1 MNREMTRRS
10 FGLLATAAVASFAGK
25 KSLAQPASGEPIR
38 IGFSTPLSGGLA
50 GNGRSALLAQ
60 QVWGDD
66 INARGGLLGRPVK
79 LVYYDDQSNGASVP
93 GIYTKLLDVDKVDLV
108 ISSYGTALIAPA
120 MPVIVRHGMAFISL
134 LGSGTNE
141 MFKYGRAA
149 NISPVGRKMN
159 EDFAKGF
166 FEVAKALDPAPTT
179 VAIAGL
185 DSDFS
190 NRAMESART
199 QAKLRGIKVVYDRAY
214 PPSTVDFS
222 PIVRAIQS
230 ATPDLVFFASY
241 PPDSV
246 GLLKAVRELK
256 LTAKML
262 GGGMVGPQV
271 TAIKAQLGAQLNNLV
286 CWDVYAP
293 EPTMDFAG
301 TTAFLDRYRA
311 VAEAKGAETL
321 GLYAPPLAYAQMQ
334 VLEQAVTRAGSLD
347 QAAIGAELHRDSFPT
362 IIGELRFDETG
373 EWVEERN
380 VYVQYQG
387 IVGNDL
393 QQFKKPGVQV
403 ILYPPQYKSGVLR
416 PGFPAA

>member
-1 MNREMTRRS
+1 MNGRMTRRG
-10 FGLLATAAVASFAGK
+10 FGLLATAAAVSAAAGRGVAQA
-25 KSLAQPASGEPIR
+25 PAGEPIR
-38 IGFSTPLSGGLA
+38 IGFSMPLSGALA
-50 GNGRSALLAQ
+50 GNGRPALLAQ
-60 QVWGDD
+60 QVWAED
-66 INARGGLLGRPVK
+66 INARGGLLGRSVK
-79 LVYYDDQSNGASVP
+79 LVFYDDQSNGANVP

-120 MPVIVRHGMAFISL
+120 MPVIIRRGMAFVSL
-134 LGSGTNE
+134 LGSSTNE
-141 MFKYGRAA
+141 MFKYGGTA
-149 NISPVGRKMN
+149 NISPVGRRMN
-159 EDFAKGF
+159 VDFAKGF
-166 FEVAKALDPAPTT
+166 FEIARGLNPTPATLS
-179 VAIAGL
+179 IAGL

-190 NRAMESART
+190 NRAMESARW
-199 QAKLRGIKVVYDRAY
+199 QAREHGIRVVYDRAY

-222 PIVRAIQS
+222 PIVRAIRS
-230 ATPDLVFFASY
+230 AAPDLVFFASY

-246 GLLKAVRELK
+246 GLLKAAGELK

-293 EPTMDFAG
+293 EPTMTFPG
-301 TTAFLDRYRA
+301 TAAFLDRYRA
-311 VAEAKGAETL
+311 AAEAKGAETL

-347 QAAIGAELHRDSFPT
+347 QAAIGAALHREAFPT
-362 IIGELRFDETG
+362 IIGELRFDQTG

-380 VYVQYQG
+380 IYIQYQG
-387 IVGNDL
+387 VTGNDL
-393 QQFKKPGVQV
+393 AQFKQPGTQV
-403 ILYPPQYKSGVLR
+403 ILYPPQYRSGQLR